1 LAGAAGGALLG
12 APAAGIGAI
21 PGAILGG
28 LGGYFG
34 ADAAIG
40 GLRQLSG
47 QDPRSPLDRLNG
59 VKRTDVLAGIEDGTH
74 RLAWTQPIPKVPN
87 ITNLADAAEASAR
100 FDKAMIARN
109 EAARPQWDADTAAHN
124 KEYAKFTHIT
134 APGGRSIALAK
145 DTPQNSPAAPSAA
158 PEVAAPARGLR
169 NSAGVL
175 QQQGPTRAE
184 LGQILSRGGTGN
196 KEMDSMIAMQLL
208 GMNSDNKSDVLRSM
222 SNTESAGV
230 QRYGHDTHLAAAKLP
245 YDVAEQQ
252 RLKLA
257 EYYKELDAQPGEPGK
272 PKPTVS
278 VGGLL
283 RRGIDPTSFQSAQ
296 RFNSDMRTAD
306 DTHFKGTQEAAA
318 DVWKNKFL
326 KPDGTRDEHA
336 EKNALDISNM
346 LTKGAFGLAK
356 RTDQATHQQDVQ
368 ELTNMFSQMETPR
381 KVGTNKLMSAIGLG
395 DTAPTLSGMPN
406 FKNGT
411 IKQLGPNITA
421 GTGNNDYELTDANGK
436 VHYMSNM
443 SQRQR
448 LLLDEMGIKSSNR
461 DALRK

>member
-1 LAGAAGGALLG
+1 
-12 APAAGIGAI
+12 
-21 PGAILGG
+21 
-28 LGGYFG
+28 
-34 ADAAIG
+34 
-40 GLRQLSG
+40 
-47 QDPRSPLDRLNG
+47 
-59 VKRTDVLAGIEDGTH
+59 
-74 RLAWTQPIPKVPN
+74 
-87 ITNLADAAEASAR
+87 
-100 FDKAMIARN
+100 
-109 EAARPQWDADTAAHN
+109 
-124 KEYAKFTHIT
+124 
-134 APGGRSIALAK
+134 
-145 DTPQNSPAAPSAA
+145 
-158 PEVAAPARGLR
+158 
-169 NSAGVL
+169 
-175 QQQGPTRAE
+175 
-184 LGQILSRGGTGN
+184 
-196 KEMDSMIAMQLL
+196 MDSMIAMQLL